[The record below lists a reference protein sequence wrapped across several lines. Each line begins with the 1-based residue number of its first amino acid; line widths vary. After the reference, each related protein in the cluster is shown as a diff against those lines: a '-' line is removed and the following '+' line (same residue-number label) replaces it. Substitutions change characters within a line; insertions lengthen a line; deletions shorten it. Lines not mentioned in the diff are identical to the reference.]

1 MNERELWNE
10 VYDLIGESQK
20 EISIFDGNESVG
32 YAELE
37 KMNLLSL
44 STLGVIIIYSSGIC
58 VDNWIRILGQKTSVH
73 KGILFYNNY
82 QKENVTMEKMMIV
95 AQDVVGGIF
104 AINMGKYQKGLK
116 KIWYFA
122 PDTLQWE
129 CMDMSYAEFVAW
141 AIQGN
146 TDEFYSSMRWNGWK
160 EDCNKAGFD
169 EMMLIYPFLW
179 AKECNLETATKKVV
193 SSDELIRMNS
203 EYAQKFDN
211 C

>member
-20 EISIFDGNESVG
+20 EISIFDGNENVG
-32 YAELE
+32 Y
-37 KMNLLSL
+37 
-44 STLGVIIIYSSGIC
+44 
-58 VDNWIRILGQKTSVH
+58 
-73 KGILFYNNY
+73 
-82 QKENVTMEKMMIV
+82 
-95 AQDVVGGIF
+95 
-104 AINMGKYQKGLK
+104 
-116 KIWYFA
+116 
-122 PDTLQWE
+122 
-129 CMDMSYAEFVAW
+129 
-141 AIQGN
+141 
-146 TDEFYSSMRWNGWK
+146 
-160 EDCNKAGFD
+160 AGFD